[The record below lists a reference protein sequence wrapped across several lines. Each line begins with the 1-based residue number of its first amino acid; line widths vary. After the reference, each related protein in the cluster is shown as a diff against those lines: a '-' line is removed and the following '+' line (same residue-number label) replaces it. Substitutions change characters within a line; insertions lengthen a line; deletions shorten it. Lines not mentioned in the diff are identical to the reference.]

1 MISQNLKYRILTS
14 LILLLL
20 VFLILNYNFILVYSC
35 IVLGILS
42 FLEFSQI
49 INKIFKRKTK
59 ILLSN
64 IFFIIFLFF
73 FYSVILFSI
82 NLPHY
87 KTVIF
92 FLLVGCIASDIGG
105 FVVGKNLKGP
115 KLTSISPN
123 KTISGSIGSLIFTS
137 TTMIWIYYYFLGNI
151 KIEIFYLSLITSIA
165 CQTGDLIF
173 SYFKRRAKIKDT
185 GKFLP
190 GHGGIL
196 DRLDGIYLGI
206 PISLLSLL
214 IIF

>member
-1 MISQNLKYRILTS
+1 MISQNLKNRILTS
-14 LILLLL
+14 LFLLLL

-35 IVLGILS
+35 IVLGVLS

-49 INKIFKRKTK
+49 INKISKKKTK

-64 IFFIIFLFF
+64 IIFISFLFF
-73 FYSVILFSI
+73 FYSIILFSI

-92 FLLVGCIASDIGG
+92 FLLLGCIASDIGG

-123 KTISGSIGSLIFTS
+123 KTISGSIGSLIFT
-137 TTMIWIYYYFLGNI
+137 TTSMIWIYYYFLGSI
-151 KIEIFYLSLITSIA
+151 KIEIFYLSLITSLA

-173 SYFKRRAKIKDT
+173 SYLKRRAKIKDT

>member
-1 MISQNLKYRILTS
+1 MISQNLKNRILTS
-14 LILLLL
+14 LFLLLL

-49 INKIFKRKTK
+49 INKVSKKKTK

-64 IFFIIFLFF
+64 IIFISFLFF
-73 FYSVILFSI
+73 FYSIILFSI

-87 KTVIF
+87 KAVIF

-123 KTISGSIGSLIFTS
+123 KTISGSIGSLIFTA
-137 TTMIWIYYYFLGNI
+137 TTMIWIYYYFLGSI
-151 KIEIFYLSLITSIA
+151 KIEIFYLSLITSLA

-206 PISLLSLL
+206 PISLFSLL